1 MTEFERYFENKE
13 FVWDPGLDRIKKA
26 VEALN
31 VKKVPSIIVAGT
43 NGKGSTS
50 HMICEILK
58 NHGIKCGLFTSP
70 HLFRFNERFKV
81 DLKEVETEVLDES
94 FQKVVDI
101 IEKYNLTYFE
111 GAFLL
116 SLEVFSFSKVDAIVF
131 EVGLGGRLD
140 ASNAIYHDLAVITHI
155 DYDHRDY
162 LGNTLEE
169 IAKEKVAV
177 IKGGIPTVVSENE
190 DLVFELVK
198 EKTKKYYFFGKDFEI
213 QDVKV
218 SLSGTEFLYNRKRVK
233 TSFIGKHQAINC
245 AVAIKAS
252 EVFLKEI
259 LNVPFDFLQEINVY
273 LPGRFQILKK
283 NPTVIFDVAHNKDA
297 LKRLFE
303 TAKNLGLKANVVFSS
318 LKDKEVKE
326 NLKVVIDYLKSVNR
340 KLFLVE
346 IENER
351 AMNLRELVKLTK
363 ELGFKNFSILENIN
377 PNNFSADT
385 IITGS
390 FYLVGNIK
398 GVF

>member
-26 VEALN
+26 VEELN

-94 FQKVVDI
+94 FRKIVDI

-116 SLEVFSFSKVDAIVF
+116 SLEVFSSSKVDAIVF

-140 ASNAIYHDLAVITHI
+140 ASNAIDHDLAVITHI
-155 DYDHRDY
+155 DYDHKDY

-198 EKTKKYYFFGKDFEI
+198 EKTKNYYFFGKDFEI

-218 SLSGTEFLYNRKRVK
+218 SLSGTEFLYNGKRVK

-259 LNVPFDFLQEINVY
+259 LNVPFNFLQEINVC

-303 TAKNLGLKANVVFSS
+303 TAKKLGLKANVVFSS

-363 ELGFKNFSILENIN
+363 ELGFKNFSI
-377 PNNFSADT
+377 
-385 IITGS
+385 
-390 FYLVGNIK
+390 
-398 GVF
+398 